1 MISTF
6 ILIIK
11 HLEIQFNS
19 MTAETKI
26 SICIPDSSV
35 IESSEGP
42 ESPLEREPAVF
53 GFAEDIDGEG
63 EGEGGIKI
71 VEETEG
77 EVEGDTDGEIVGPY
91 VTLKG

>member
-26 SICIPDSSV
+26 SICIPDSNV

-53 GFAEDIDGEG
+53 GFVEDIDG

-77 EVEGDTDGEIVGPY
+77 EVEGETDGGIVGPY

>member
-1 MISTF
+1 M
-6 ILIIK
+6 
-11 HLEIQFNS
+11 
-19 MTAETKI
+19 
-26 SICIPDSSV
+26 CIPDSSV
-35 IESSEGP
+35 IESSKGP

-53 GFAEDIDGEG
+53 GFAEDTDVEG

-77 EVEGDTDGEIVGPY
+77 EAEGETDGGIVGPY

>member
-26 SICIPDSSV
+26 SICIPDSNV

-53 GFAEDIDGEG
+53 GFVEDTDGEG

-71 VEETEG
+71 VDETEG
-77 EVEGDTDGEIVGPY
+77 ETDGGIVGPY